1 RGSPAYS
8 PRLRPPPRPP
18 PRPAGVP
25 ARRPS
30 PVAPPSP
37 SPRPARLS
45 RRSWPRP
52 SPRPARR
59 SSPRL
64 GGRAW
69 RPEVPVP
76 GTGRGGGGGAGN
88 RRRGGGE
95 GTHNDTGEGA
105 SAPARADVPSLPQ
118 AREAAPAMGAG
129 PGGGRALSQA
139 LLCAVCLLCAR
150 RARQVTGGPAAG
162 FLLQALAAA
171 SDALEPL
178 WAGGTPGGDP
188 DHPHPDPLPGAWV
201 SAMLAQPLVAFGF
214 HRLSGDRATAN
225 LLLGGAAALAP
236 AAARLPEEGRVLAA
250 RAVTVLTAGSV
261 LALSV
266 LTANGPGAL
275 GGLLLAAGNL
285 LPIPLPGTRHEGH
298 PWVLAAG
305 NLALERALRVQQL
318 GVDRGGEEQ

>member
-1 RGSPAYS
+1 
-8 PRLRPPPRPP
+8 
-18 PRPAGVP
+18 
-25 ARRPS
+25 
-30 PVAPPSP
+30 
-37 SPRPARLS
+37 
-45 RRSWPRP
+45 
-52 SPRPARR
+52 
-59 SSPRL
+59 
-64 GGRAW
+64 
-69 RPEVPVP
+69 
-76 GTGRGGGGGAGN
+76 
-88 RRRGGGE
+88 
-95 GTHNDTGEGA
+95 
-105 SAPARADVPSLPQ
+105 
-118 AREAAPAMGAG
+118 MGAG
-129 PGGGRALSQA
+129 AGGGRALSQA

-178 WAGGTPGGDP
+178 WPGGTPGGDP
-188 DHPHPDPLPGAWV
+188 DDPHPDPLPGAWV

-225 LLLGGAAALAP
+225 LLLGGAAVLAP

-285 LPIPLPGTRHEGH
+285 LPTPLPGARRDGH